1 MRSVSGRFG
10 IVAPFRD
17 DRLHHGGR
25 RRGASSSSYLHM
37 KPYLNTEDHPEKF
50 EAILALEVK
59 EPTAAT
65 DRPGHA
71 LLSRIGGERATQGPG
86 NKIVT
91 FGGKTHVV
99 WQDSLEERYF
109 ARVRTFDRE
118 AGEWLPGQVLMEGID
133 EHSRPVIAV
142 TPDGYLH
149 VVMGGHNSPL
159 QYRRS
164 KRPNDSSEWEATVH
178 FSSGTYPVLLA
189 DDEGRL
195 LLSFRDLRHDG
206 LDLWEHPPVGCWRPF
221 SRLLRRDER
230 FGRYSAFHNGFAWAA
245 DRRGLHLS
253 TGLFLTFQ
261 EDRGPLNE
269 VSGKYQ
275 GIGTL
280 FSPDGG
286 RHWER
291 GDGEA
296 VALPASPATLELMEE
311 KVSDQPKPGL
321 NHGGIAVDSRD
332 RVYLAYTRHVP
343 HPGEGL
349 LWARSGA
356 GDWERLPLAEAIG
369 QHWPGFGVTTLRL
382 SMTEDDRLC
391 ILGERVPLDHP
402 EANWS
407 PGERGR
413 PAFWLRKH
421 PELHRMIY
429 METADGGKTFVC
441 RDLAPEP
448 KAGAGQHLPTVER
461 RDGANAIEGGRLPG
475 VLYFEGVFDYPPDG
489 TTVDNDVY
497 FVQP

>member
-1 MRSVSGRFG
+1 
-10 IVAPFRD
+10 
-17 DRLHHGGR
+17 
-25 RRGASSSSYLHM
+25 M

-50 EAILALEVK
+50 KAILAAEV
-59 EPTAAT
+59 EDPLAAT

-91 FGGKTHVV
+91 FEGKTHVV

-109 ARVRTFDRE
+109 ARVRTFDRRT
-118 AGEWLPGQVLMEGID
+118 GKWLRGTVLMEGVD
-133 EHSRPVIAV
+133 EHSRPTITV
-142 TPDGYLH
+142 TPDGFLH

-164 KRPNDSSEWEATVH
+164 RAPNDSSDWEEAVH

-189 DDEGRL
+189 DGEGRL
-195 LLSFRDLRHDG
+195 LLSFRDLHHDG
-206 LDLWEHPPVGCWRPF
+206 LELWERPPGGYWRRF
-221 SRLLRRDER
+221 NRLLGRDER
-230 FGRYSAFHNGFAWAA
+230 FGHYSAFHNGFAWGA

-253 TGLFLTFQ
+253 TGLFLTFL
-261 EDRGPLNE
+261 EDRAALLE
-269 VSGKYQ
+269 IAGKYQ

-286 RHWER
+286 RHWQR

-296 VALPASPATLELMEE
+296 VALPTTPATLELLED

-321 NHGGIAVDSRD
+321 SHGGIAVDSQD

-343 HPGEGL
+343 QPGEGL
-349 LWARSGA
+349 LWARSPG
-356 GDWERLPLAEAIG
+356 GGWESLPLAEAIG
-369 QHWPGFGVTTLRL
+369 RHWPGYGVTTLRL

-402 EANWS
+402 KANWS
-407 PGERGR
+407 PGVHGR

-421 PELHRMIY
+421 PELHRLIY
-429 METADGGKTFVC
+429 LESTDGGKTFAC

-448 KAGAGQHLPTVER
+448 RAGLGQHLPTVER
-461 RDGANAIEGGRLPG
+461 REGANAIGAGRLPG
-475 VLYFEGVFDYPPDG
+475 VLYFEGVFDYPPAG
-489 TTVDNDVY
+489 TTVQNEVY
-497 FVQP
+497 YVQP